1 MRRMRLGTQIGFGYW
16 VLIAITILLGSIAIV
31 AMLGVRASSAV
42 LAKELVPQVTVSN
55 VIERNLLMALFEIRG
70 YILSLDSKYYDS
82 GKSYLEEVDKQLS
95 DAQSSAARN
104 PRLAGMRLEL
114 GKTRELYGRYV
125 DLLNQT
131 ATEITAMAEQR
142 KSLVSRLE
150 TFNEACT
157 GYLSRQKAAFDSA
170 SLTGQSAGRLREYEG
185 RMSAINE
192 IRRNGLDFA
201 LAVTR
206 SQLTGDPGIA
216 ESAGREFQNVGG
228 RIALLRQTTRD
239 EADRRILDRLDEISA
254 GFLKLCTEL
263 TATDKAKLDL
273 DAKRSEVWNPLI
285 TTVKGIASGALG
297 NTDNIA
303 TLSMNRMVSWS
314 VVLACG
320 LGIAA
325 LLGVAVSLAIMAK
338 LRIVASQVKN
348 AADNVAT
355 GAGQLST
362 WAQTMSQGS
371 TEQAASGEEVSASI
385 EQMSSNIRQNMA
397 NAQQTE
403 KIAQKAAEDTRNGG
417 DAVSQ
422 TVSAMKEIASKI
434 SIIEEI
440 ARQTNLLALNA
451 AIEAARAGEH
461 GKGFAVVAS
470 EVRKLAERSQ
480 RAAGEI
486 GQLSGSSVAV
496 AEKAGTLLSK
506 IVPDIQRT
514 AELVQEIAA
523 ANREMNAGSEQIN
536 RAILQLDK
544 VIQEN
549 ASSAEELAATSE
561 ELNGQ
566 AEQLQTAVAFFKPAG
581 GSSNGRDGEREH
593 RPPKLLSAAPARV
606 SAVKPRET
614 ANGAN
619 GSKSAAGLR
628 LPEAPAP
635 DAANLGEFQSR
646 SDRRDE
652 SFEEY

>member
-1 MRRMRLGTQIGFGYW
+1 MRLGTQIGFGYG
-16 VLIAITILLGSIAIV
+16 VLIAITIILGGIAIV
-31 AMLGVRASSAV
+31 SMLGVRSSSAV
-42 LAKELVPQVTVSN
+42 LAQELVPQVTISN
-55 VIERNLLMALFEIRG
+55 VIERNLLMALFELRG

-82 GKSYLEEVDKQLS
+82 GRSYLDEVNKELS
-95 DAQSSAARN
+95 DAQNLAANN
-104 PRLAGMRLEL
+104 PRLAGMRVELDKVQVLYSQYRKLLE
-114 GKTRELYGRYV
+114 
-125 DLLNQT
+125 QT
-131 ATEITAMAEQR
+131 ASDIEEMAGHR
-142 KSLVSRLE
+142 KSLDSQLE
-150 TFNEACT
+150 AFTEACDT
-157 GYLSRQKAAFDSA
+157 FLVRQNAAFNSA
-170 SLTGQSAGRLREYEG
+170 ILAGQSAGRLREHAQ
-185 RMSAINE
+185 RTTAITG
-192 IRRNGLDFA
+192 IMRGGLSFA

-206 SQLTGDPGIA
+206 SQLTGDLALADSAGKDFTRVRDQITA
-216 ESAGREFQNVGG
+216 LKESA
-228 RIALLRQTTRD
+228 RD
-239 EADRRILDRLDEISA
+239 DADRRILEKLEGISD
-254 GFLKLCTEL
+254 GFQKLCAEL
-263 TATDKAKLDL
+263 TETAKAKLQL

-285 TTVKGIASGALG
+285 TTVKGIAGGALA
-297 NTDNIA
+297 NTNSIA
-303 TLSMNRMVSWS
+303 TLSMNSMISWS

-320 LGIAA
+320 LAVAA
-325 LLGVAVSLAIMAK
+325 LMGVVVSLAIMSK

-348 AADNVAT
+348 ASDNVAT

-371 TEQAASGEEVSASI
+371 TEQAASGEEVSASM

-403 KIAQKAAEDTRNGG
+403 KIAQKAAEDTKSGG
-417 DAVSQ
+417 EAVSQ
-422 TVSAMKEIASKI
+422 TVVAMKEIASKI

-480 RAAGEI
+480 KAAGEI

-496 AEKAGTLLSK
+496 AEKAGALLSK

-523 ANREMNAGSEQIN
+523 ANREMSAGSEQIN
-536 RAILQLDK
+536 KAITQLDK

-566 AEQLQTAVAFFKPAG
+566 AEQLQSAVAFFRMGKGSGNGHG
-581 GSSNGRDGEREH
+581 GDRER
-593 RPPKLLSAAPARV
+593 RAPKLLTGPAR
-606 SAVKPRET
+606 AQTARDAEP

-619 GSKSAAGLR
+619 GLKKEAGSGLS
-628 LPEAPAP
+628 ETQTQAF
-635 DAANLGEFQSR
+635 DAREPQVR
-646 SDRRDE
+646 KDRKDE